1 MTINVCVADDHTVMR
16 DGLRYVLE
24 AQPDIRVVGEAADGL
39 ETVRMVKRLGPAVV
53 VMDIA
58 MPKLNGIEATHRISE
73 ENLSTR
79 VLILS
84 MHANKEF
91 IFRALRAGAKGYIL
105 KEAAGREVV
114 QAVRAVNAGQ
124 RYLSQRITEQMVD
137 EYILYR
143 EAMTAAEPLERL
155 SPREREVLQLVVE
168 GYSSIAIADTLHLS
182 PKTVDTYRSRL
193 MEKLDVSDLPG
204 LVKFALRHGIITLEG

>member
-1 MTINVCVADDHTVMR
+1 MTINVCIADDHTVMR

-39 ETVRMVKRLGPAVV
+39 ETVRLVKRLGPAVV

-73 ENLSTR
+73 EKLPTR

-84 MHANKEF
+84 MHASKEF
-91 IFRALRAGAKGYIL
+91 IFRALKAGAKGYIL

-143 EAMTAAEPLERL
+143 EAMTAADPLERL

-168 GYSSIAIADTLHLS
+168 GYSSIAIADALHLS